1 MESKMDHYEIME
13 QIGRGAFGAAILV
26 NHKLERKKY
35 VLKKIRLA
43 RQTERC
49 RRSAHQEMALIA
61 RLQHPFIVE
70 FKEAWVEKG
79 CFVCIVTGYCEGGDM
94 AELMKKT
101 NGQYFPEEKL
111 LKWFTQL
118 LLAVEYLHSGFVL
131 HRDLKCSNIFL
142 TKDQDIRLGDFGLAK
157 TLKADDLTSS
167 VVGTPNYMCPE
178 LLADIPYG
186 LKSDIWSLGCCMYEM
201 AAHRRAFKAS
211 DMAGLISKINRSAI
225 GPLPLCYSPSL
236 KMLIKSMLRKNP
248 EQRSSA
254 SELLKHPFLQPYVAE
269 YRQSYTAPTKHI
281 FSANEHRGDM
291 TESESSSSSS
301 HSDRESLMA
310 SEIQEEH
317 GLIIAETR
325 VCRQLQSKDGLQG
338 NDTSPAKTKE
348 AERDDAPKQPRV
360 IKNIIKAL
368 KEGKGRDITSP
379 YGSSSS
385 KRCQSSVMETPQK
398 IKARHEVT
406 TPSSAPAKLVSD
418 AEPSCKRALDRTSSF
433 HARMRQP
440 GRDTDKATECDQHTK
455 SLHFR
460 DEIMQHCRNSRN
472 AASSARGI
480 ELGNNART
488 PSCSSSSPSK
498 KHHETHCKNSEDSA
512 CGEETRCAL
521 RMEIPSPNLASDEEV
536 LASPATDAS
545 SSVTTC
551 HAASDS
557 SGSARADAPEEAGEK
572 EAASDAKSFGERAN
586 ALEGLLEL
594 CADLLEQSKLEEL
607 AVVLKPFG
615 KEKVSPRD
623 TAMWLAKSL
632 KGMMIEES
640 GRLA

>member
-94 AELMKKT
+94 AELMKKA

-248 EQRSSA
+248 EQRASA

-291 TESESSSSSS
+291 VESESSSSSS
-301 HSDRESLMA
+301 SRSDRESLMA
-310 SEIQEEH
+310 SEIQEE
-317 GLIIAETR
+317 IAETH
-325 VCRQLQSKDGLQG
+325 VCVQLQSRDGLQG
-338 NDTSPAKTKE
+338 NNTSPANTKE
-348 AERDDAPKQPRV
+348 AERGDVPKQPRV

-368 KEGKGRDITSP
+368 KEGKGREITS
-379 YGSSSS
+379 S
-385 KRCQSSVMETPQK
+385 KHQV
-398 IKARHEVT
+398 KARHEVTT

-440 GRDTDKATECDQHTK
+440 GRDTDKATECDQHAK

-460 DEIMQHCRNSRN
+460 DEILQHCRNSQN

-480 ELGNNART
+480 ELGHNVRT
-488 PSCSSSSPSK
+488 PSSSKP
-498 KHHETHCKNSEDSA
+498 HKNSEDSA
-512 CGEETRCAL
+512 CGEEMRCAL
-521 RMEIPSPNLASDEEV
+521 RMEIPSPNLTSDEEV
-536 LASPATDAS
+536 LVSPATDAS
-545 SSVTTC
+545 SSVTIC
-551 HAASDS
+551 RAESDS
-557 SGSARADAPEEAGEK
+557 LGSAQANAPEEAG
-572 EAASDAKSFGERAN
+572 SDAKSFSERAD

-632 KGMMIEES
+632 KGMMIEDS